1 MTIFA
6 TSTSAF
12 YDRSVLDL
20 SSLRSQAEQ
29 IQSQVGSGEKLTAS
43 SDDPLAASRLRN
55 LSRIEALSQ
64 IDTAAAN
71 RATADLNLVDSAL
84 AEFATFITRAQE
96 LATQA
101 ASGTLTDSQRKSIGT
116 ELSQINGNLVA
127 LANTRDG
134 AGHALFGG
142 DAAGDAYQADGTYI
156 GSGSAGVLQLGD
168 GQSVARSFTGPE
180 FLSFKSG
187 GIDTDLFA
195 TIKGL
200 ADTLSAGG
208 AGAAAAANAALTTL
222 NDGLDSITTAQTVL
236 GARLSWIDLNTQRQQ
251 VMGEARSEE
260 QTQLGAT
267 DLTTALTRLSE
278 LSTVLQASQASFARL
293 AGLSLF
299 DLLK

>member
-29 IQSQVGSGEKLTAS
+29 IQNQVGSGEKLTAS

-84 AEFATFITRAQE
+84 AEFATFVTRAQE
-96 LATQA
+96 LAAQA

-116 ELSQINGNLVA
+116 ELSQIHGNLVA

-142 DAAGDAYQADGTYI
+142 DTAGDAYLPDGSYI

-180 FLSFKSG
+180 FLTFKSG
-187 GIDTDLFA
+187 GTDTDLFA

-200 ADTLSAGG
+200 ADTLSTGG
-208 AGAAAAANAALTTL
+208 AGAASAANAALTPL

-236 GARLSWIDLNTQRQQ
+236 GARLSWIELNTQRQQ

-293 AGLSLF
+293 SNLSLF

>member
-12 YDRSVLDL
+12 FDRSVLDL

-55 LSRIEALSQ
+55 LARTEALSQ

-71 RATADLNLVDSAL
+71 RATSDLNLVDSAL
-84 AEFATFITRAQE
+84 SEFATFITRAQE

-116 ELSQINGNLVA
+116 ELSQIHGNLVA
-127 LANTRDG
+127 LANTRDS

-142 DAAGDAYQADGTYI
+142 DTAGDAYQADGTYI
-156 GSGSAGVLQLGD
+156 GTGAAGILQLGD

-180 FLSFKSG
+180 FLTFKSG
-187 GIDTDLFA
+187 GATKDLFS

-208 AGAAAAANAALTTL
+208 TGAAAANAALTTL

-293 AGLSLF
+293 SNLSLF

>member
-12 YDRSVLDL
+12 FDRSVLDL

-55 LSRIEALSQ
+55 LARTEALSQ

-71 RATADLNLVDSAL
+71 RATSDLNLVDSAL
-84 AEFATFITRAQE
+84 SEFATFITRAQE

-116 ELSQINGNLVA
+116 ELSQIHGNLVS
-127 LANTRDG
+127 LANTRDS

-142 DAAGDAYQADGTYI
+142 DTAGDAYQADGTYI
-156 GSGSAGVLQLGD
+156 GTGAAGILQLGD

-180 FLSFKSG
+180 LLTFKSG
-187 GIDTDLFA
+187 GATKDLFS

-208 AGAAAAANAALTTL
+208 TGAAAAANAALTTL

-293 AGLSLF
+293 SNLSLF